1 MRALELHHGP
11 LAGGVLG
18 ADDDESPSAL
28 VDAVHDL
35 EGDELSHCPVSLMD
49 AAPGLI
55 HCGYHSHKHTLERL
69 IRCYQ
74 MLQTLNEPKLY
85 LYVGGLPLSSPC
97 RRC

>member
-55 HCGYHSHKHTLERL
+55 HCGLTGNTTFKNILWEGDK
-69 IRCYQ
+69 
-74 MLQTLNEPKLY
+74 NF
-85 LYVGGLPLSSPC
+85 
-97 RRC
+97 

>member
-18 ADDDESPSAL
+18 ADDDEGPSTL

-49 AAPGLI
+49 AAPGYIAVTTVINILWKG
-55 HCGYHSHKHTLERL
+55 C
-69 IRCYQ
+69 
-74 MLQTLNEPKLY
+74 
-85 LYVGGLPLSSPC
+85 
-97 RRC
+97 